1 MKAAPTNEDKV
12 KMTSRLRE
20 DTAETSVDV
29 IDEVVRIS
37 SYLPPFTNSTA
48 HNPSRGYP
56 PCLLPVPRSCNNSV
70 ASTSLRPTLK
80 TSSSKY
86 SVGRNTGNM
95 GGASSLAMIW
105 RG

>member
-1 MKAAPTNEDKV
+1 MNEDEAT
-12 KMTSRLRE
+12 MISRLPE

-29 IDEVVRIS
+29 VDEVVRIS
-37 SYLPPFTNSTA
+37 SYLPPLTNSTA
-48 HNPSRGYP
+48 HNSSRGCP
-56 PCLLPVPRSCNNSV
+56 PCLPPVPRSCNNSI

-80 TSSSKY
+80 TNSSKY
-86 SVGRNTGNM
+86 SMGGNTGNG